1 MVVGKEHRL
10 VEGRVWYL
18 VGVVLG
24 IAQQVGKPA
33 QGKGSPVE
41 HLLLMRA
48 GKWV

>member
-18 VGVVLG
+18 VGVVMG
-24 IAQQVGKPA
+24 TERQVGKPA
-33 QGKGSPVE
+33 QGKGLPVE
-41 HLLLMRA
+41 HLLLMWA